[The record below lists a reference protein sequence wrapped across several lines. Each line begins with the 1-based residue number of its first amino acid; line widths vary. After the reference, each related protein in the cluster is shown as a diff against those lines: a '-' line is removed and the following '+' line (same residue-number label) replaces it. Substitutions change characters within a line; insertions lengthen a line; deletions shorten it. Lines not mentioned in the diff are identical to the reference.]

1 MIISFLQK
9 LHCEPVEDF
18 HGNQTLTPERISEC
32 LRLET
37 ECRDLRLGEK
47 GLRKAKES
55 NFLHHIVDK
64 FTVTLT
70 DLGQA
75 EYIVLSL
82 E

>member
-1 MIISFLQK
+1 
-9 LHCEPVEDF
+9 
-18 HGNQTLTPERISEC
+18 
-32 LRLET
+32 LET